1 MTIKIQTTKS
11 NRIRAM
17 RINNPGITDREIAV
31 AVGADRGEVQIALRK
46 GDRRRIKSVAR

>member
-17 RINNPGITDREIAV
+17 QRCNPSMTERDIAAAMSLRV
-31 AVGADRGEVQIALRK
+31 AEVRNALSK
-46 GDRRRIKSVAR
+46 GDRRRLKTVAR